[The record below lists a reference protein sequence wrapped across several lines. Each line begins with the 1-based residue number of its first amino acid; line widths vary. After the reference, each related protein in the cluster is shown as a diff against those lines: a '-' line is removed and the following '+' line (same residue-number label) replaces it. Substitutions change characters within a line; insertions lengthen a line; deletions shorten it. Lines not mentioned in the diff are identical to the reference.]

1 MAHIENLRVY
11 PLKGFDAVDV
21 ESIEITD
28 AGTVEGDREYA
39 LVDSDGAG
47 DGDAERVLN
56 GKRIPNVHE
65 VTVEFDREREV
76 IELST
81 DAGERSRFDLATEPG
96 AASEWFGEF
105 VGRPVELRRR
115 GPPSFV
121 DRPGLGPSVV
131 STATLEA
138 VASWFDDV
146 TLEGARRRFR
156 ANVEVGGV
164 PAFWEDRFLGDG
176 SGFVAGGV
184 RFEGVK
190 PCGRCVVPSR
200 DPDTGDPIDGFRG
213 RFAER
218 REATL
223 PEWVDPDAF
232 EHFYSVM
239 ILTNV
244 PAASRGETL
253 RVGDDVSPDGR
264 GE

>member
-1 MAHIENLRVY
+1 MAHIESLRVY

-21 ESIEITD
+21 ESVEITD

-39 LVDSDGAG
+39 LVDPDDTG
-47 DGDAERVLN
+47 DDERVLN
-56 GKRIPNVHE
+56 GKQISNVHE
-65 VTVEFDREREV
+65 VTVGFDRERRV
-76 IELST
+76 LELAT
-81 DAGERSRFDLATEPG
+81 DAGERPRFDLADERA